1 MNYKALKKGEPH
13 MIEIKN
19 ISKTYTIGNQKL
31 CALDNVSLIINDGE
45 FVSIVG
51 PSGSGK
57 STLVNIIGCLDTPSE
72 GNYILDNKAVEKLG
86 DADLAEIRNKKL
98 GFIFQKYNLIPTL
111 NVYENVEIP
120 LIYMGKNSVER
131 NEKITTALEQ
141 VGILNRIHHKPAE
154 LSGGQQQRVA
164 IARALV
170 TNPSVLLADEPT
182 GSLDSKTGKE
192 IIEILKKLNKA
203 GKTIVLITHD
213 PSIAQEADRR
223 IHIKDGHIISDIRH
237 LQKNNKST

>member
-1 MNYKALKKGEPH
+1 

-86 DADLAEIRNKKL
+86 DADLAEIRNEKL

-131 NEKITTALEQ
+131 NEKITAALEQ

-213 PSIAQEADRR
+213 PYIAQEADRR
-223 IHIKDGHIISDIRH
+223 IHIKDGRIISDIRH
-237 LQKNNKST
+237 LQKDNLIF